1 LAQRDYY
8 EVLGVAK
15 TATADEIKKA
25 YRKLAI
31 QYHPDKNPGNKEA
44 EEKFKEAT
52 EAYEVLIDDK
62 KRSVY
67 DQYGFDGVK
76 NMGGG
81 FDPSAFQ
88 GFEDIFGGGGGLSDL
103 FESLFGGGSFGGFGG
118 FGSSS
123 RSSSRGSSGPARGA
137 NLRYDLQIDFTD
149 AVYGKK
155 IEIQYSRDEH
165 CSECKGS
172 GSVGGS
178 GRKMCPDCKGTG
190 QVRQNTGFFSIAST
204 CRRCGGSGTIIENP
218 CKKCGGSG
226 LERKKQ
232 KIIITIPA
240 GVEEGKRITI
250 PKQGNAGSGG
260 GDYGDL
266 YVFIFI
272 KPHHLF
278 ERHGNDLY
286 CVIPISMTQAALGG
300 EITVKSLNDKR
311 LTVKIPAGTQH
322 GDALKVRGE
331 GVPAASGR
339 TGDLYLKVIIKIP
352 TRISS
357 SGKKLLSEFSA
368 MEGENTAPEM
378 VPLSK
383 L

>member
-1 LAQRDYY
+1 MAQRDYY
-8 EVLGVAK
+8 EVLGVGK
-15 TATADEIKKA
+15 TATGDEIKKA

-88 GFEDIFGGGGGLSDL
+88 GFEDIFGGGGGFSDL
-103 FESLFGGGSFGGFGG
+103 FESLFGGGFGGFGG
-118 FGSSS
+118 FSSSS
-123 RSSSRGSSGPARGA
+123 RSSRSGGPARGA

-155 IEIQYSRDEH
+155 VEIQYSRDEH
-165 CSECKGS
+165 CTDCKGS
-172 GSVGGS
+172 GSAGGG
-178 GRKMCPDCKGTG
+178 GRKMCPDCRGTG

-204 CRRCGGSGTIIENP
+204 CRRCGGAGTIIENP

-232 KIIITIPA
+232 KILITIPA

-260 GDYGDL
+260 GAYGDL

-272 KPHHLF
+272 KPHTLF
-278 ERHGNDLY
+278 ERSGNDLY
-286 CVIPISMTQAALGG
+286 CAIPISLTQAALGA
-300 EITVKSLNDKR
+300 ELTVTGLNDKK
-311 LTVKIPAGTQH
+311 LTVKIPAGTQY
-322 GDALKVRGE
+322 GDAVRVRGE

-339 TGDLYLKVIIKIP
+339 TGDLYLKVIVKVP
-352 TRISS
+352 SKLSS
-357 SGKKLLSEFSA
+357 KARDLLAQVAALEK
-368 MEGENTAPEM
+368 ENTAPDM
-378 VPLSK
+378 IPLSK

>member
-1 LAQRDYY
+1 MAQRDYY

-137 NLRYDLQIDFTD
+137 NP
-149 AVYGKK
+149 G
-155 IEIQYSRDEH
+155 
-165 CSECKGS
+165 
-172 GSVGGS
+172 
-178 GRKMCPDCKGTG
+178 M
-190 QVRQNTGFFSIAST
+190 T
-204 CRRCGGSGTIIENP
+204 CRSTLPTPYTARRLKYSIHATSIVRSAKAREASAGAAERCAPTVRVPDRYG
-218 CKKCGGSG
+218 
-226 LERKKQ
+226 R
-232 KIIITIPA
+232 IPA
-240 GVEEGKRITI
+240 FSPLRVRVGAAADRELLSKIRA
-250 PKQGNAGSGG
+250 KNA
-260 GDYGDL
+260 
-266 YVFIFI
+266 
-272 KPHHLF
+272 
-278 ERHGNDLY
+278 
-286 CVIPISMTQAALGG
+286 A
-300 EITVKSLNDKR
+300 
-311 LTVKIPAGTQH
+311 
-322 GDALKVRGE
+322 
-331 GVPAASGR
+331 VPA
-339 TGDLYLKVIIKIP
+339 
-352 TRISS
+352 
-357 SGKKLLSEFSA
+357 
-368 MEGENTAPEM
+368 
-378 VPLSK
+378 
-383 L
+383 

>member
-1 LAQRDYY
+1 MAQRDYY
-8 EVLGVAK
+8 EVLGVSK
-15 TATADEIKKA
+15 TASADEIKKA

-62 KRSVY
+62 KRGVY

-88 GFEDIFGGGGGLSDL
+88 GFEDIFGGGGLSDL
-103 FESLFGGGSFGGFGG
+103 FENLFGGGGFGG
-118 FGSSS
+118 FSGFGSSG
-123 RSSSRGSSGPARGA
+123 RSSRSSGPARGA
-137 NLRYDLQIDFTD
+137 NLRYDLQIEFTD

-155 IEIQYSRDEH
+155 VEIPYSRDEH
-165 CSECKGS
+165 CTECKGT
-172 GSVGGS
+172 GSSGGS
-178 GRKMCPDCKGTG
+178 GRKMCPDCRGTG

-204 CRRCGGSGTIIENP
+204 CRRCGGAGSIIENP

-232 KIIITIPA
+232 KICITIPA

-260 GDYGDL
+260 GAYGDL

-272 KPHHLF
+272 KPHTLF
-278 ERHGNDLY
+278 ERSGYDLY
-286 CVIPISMTQAALGG
+286 CVVPISMVQAALGAD
-300 EITVKSLNDKR
+300 ITVRSLNDKK
-311 LTVKIPAGTQH
+311 LTVKVPAGTQH
-322 GDALKVRGE
+322 GEAIRVRGE
-331 GVPAASGR
+331 GVPVANGK
-339 TGDLYLKVIIKIP
+339 TGDLYIKVIIKIP
-352 TRISS
+352 SRISTKA
-357 SGKKLLSEFSA
+357 KKLLTEFSEL
-368 MEGENTAPEM
+368 EGENTAPDII
-378 VPLSK
+378 PLAK

>member
-1 LAQRDYY
+1 MAQRDYY
-8 EVLGVAK
+8 EVLGIAK
-15 TATADEIKKA
+15 NATADEIKKA

-81 FDPSAFQ
+81 FDPSAFR
-88 GFEDIFGGGGGLSDL
+88 GFEDIFGSGGFSDI
-103 FESLFGGGSFGGFGG
+103 FESLFGGGFGGFGG

-123 RSSSRGSSGPARGA
+123 RSSSRSSGPAHGA

-165 CSECKGS
+165 CTECKGS
-172 GSVGGS
+172 GSAGGG

-204 CRRCGGSGTIIENP
+204 CRRCGGVGTIIENP

-250 PKQGNAGSGG
+250 PKQGNAGAGG
-260 GDYGDL
+260 GGYGDL

-272 KPHHLF
+272 KPHTLF
-278 ERHGNDLY
+278 ERNGSDLY
-286 CVIPISMTQAALGG
+286 CALPISMTQAALGG
-300 EITVKSLNDKR
+300 AVTIKTLNGKQLD
-311 LTVKIPAGTQH
+311 VKIPAGTQH
-322 GDALKVRGE
+322 GDAIRVRAE
-331 GVPAASGR
+331 GVPAANGR
-339 TGDLYLKVIIKIP
+339 TGDLYIKVMIKIP
-352 TRISS
+352 ARISS
-357 SGKKLLSEFSA
+357 SGKKLLAEFSA
-368 MEGENTAPEM
+368 LEGENTRPDM
-378 VPLSK
+378 IPLSK

>member
-8 EVLGVAK
+8 EVLGVSK
-15 TATADEIKKA
+15 TASADEIKKA

-52 EAYEVLIDDK
+52 EAYEILIDDK
-62 KRSVY
+62 KRGVY

-103 FESLFGGGSFGGFGG
+103 FESLFGGGFGGFGG
-118 FGSSS
+118 FGSSG
-123 RSSSRGSSGPARGA
+123 RSSRGGGHARGA
-137 NLRYDLQIDFTD
+137 NLRYDLQIEFTD

-155 IEIQYSRDEH
+155 IEIKYSRDEH
-165 CSECKGS
+165 CTECKGS
-172 GSVGGS
+172 GSAGS
-178 GRKMCPDCKGTG
+178 GGRKMCPDCKGTG

-204 CRRCGGSGTIIENP
+204 CRRCGGAGTIIENP

-232 KIIITIPA
+232 KILITIPA
-240 GVEEGKRITI
+240 GIEEGKRITI

-272 KPHHLF
+272 KPHNLF

-286 CVIPISMTQAALGG
+286 CVVPISMTQAALGG
-300 EITVKSLNDKR
+300 EITVNSLNNKR
-311 LTVKIPAGTQH
+311 LTVKIPAGTQYN
-322 GDALKVRGE
+322 DALCVKGE
-331 GVPAASGR
+331 GVPVSNGR
-339 TGDLYLKVIIKIP
+339 SGDLYIKVFVKIP
-352 TRISS
+352 ARMSS
-357 SGKKLLSEFSA
+357 SGKKLLAEFSKL
-368 MEGENTAPEM
+368 EGENNTPDII
-378 VPLSK
+378 PLSK